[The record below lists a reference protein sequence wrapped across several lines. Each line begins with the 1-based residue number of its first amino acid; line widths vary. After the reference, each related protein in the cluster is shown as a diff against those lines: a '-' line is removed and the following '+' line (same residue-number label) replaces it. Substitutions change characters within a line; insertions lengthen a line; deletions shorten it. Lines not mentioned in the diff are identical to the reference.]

1 MTAQIQLVN
10 INYKSI
16 GTLAPRKAPIIRA
29 QIGGQ
34 IDELLVNE
42 GEEVHKG
49 QILIKMKQEEL
60 SLVLQES
67 EAKVMQAK
75 AMLHEAKKSIER
87 SNKLIGKGYISKEQY
102 DQFQAQHET
111 AKANLIVA
119 EANLNHAHYQSSQA
133 NVVSPINGHIGKI
146 VVSVGEFV
154 SANANLMNIVNHD
167 ELLAELPFSEQKTDL
182 LIPGQKVIL
191 TSPSDPNQK
200 LTSTITSVTPDIN
213 PDNRAI
219 QVLIVFA
226 NKYHWKPG
234 SSIAGEIFAT
244 PIKAIM
250 VPEES
255 IVMNENDKV
264 VYVVKNNKAFSQP
277 IETGNQIDGWVQIT
291 KGLKANDQVVING
304 AYYLSNGMSVLVK
317 KAGG

>member
-1 MTAQIQLVN
+1 
-10 INYKSI
+10 
-16 GTLAPRKAPIIRA
+16 
-29 QIGGQ
+29 
-34 IDELLVNE
+34 
-42 GEEVHKG
+42 
-49 QILIKMKQEEL
+49 
-60 SLVLQES
+60 
-67 EAKVMQAK
+67 MQAK
-75 AMLHEAKKSIER
+75 AMLNEAKKSIDR

-102 DQFQAQHET
+102 DQFQEQHET

-119 EANLNHAHYQSSQA
+119 EANLNHANYQNSQA
-133 NVVSPINGHIGKI
+133 NVVSPINGHVGKI

-191 TSPSDPNQK
+191 TAPSDPNQK

-234 SSIAGEIFAT
+234 SSIAGEIFAA

-264 VYVVKNNKAFSQP
+264 LYVVKNNKAFSQP
-277 IETGNQIDGWVQIT
+277 VETGYQIDGWVQIT

-304 AYYLSNGMSVLVK
+304 AYYLSNGMSVHVK